1 MQPRR
6 TIRSFVLRAGRL
18 TAGQQRAL
26 LELWPTFGID
36 EAQTALDLDFVFGRA
51 APRCLE
57 IGFGTGDVI
66 AALAEAHPDVDY
78 LGIEVHPPGVGR
90 LLLRAE
96 AAGLRNLRVIRADA
110 VEALSR
116 SIADR
121 ALDEVLIFF
130 PDPWHKT
137 RHAKRRLVDAAFVAM
152 AAAKLRPG
160 GILRLATDWQPYAE
174 QMLRVCNADPAL
186 VNLSAERTFV
196 ARPEFRPTTRFERR
210 GERLGHRVWDLAY
223 RKCDGR

>member
-1 MQPRR
+1 MQPQR

-26 LELWPTFGID
+26 LELWPTYGIE
-36 EAQTALDLDFVFGRA
+36 EAQAALDLDFVFGRA

-137 RHAKRRLVDAAFVAM
+137 RHAKRRLVDAGFVAM

-186 VNLSAERTFV
+186 VNLSAARIFV